1 MIHVCKRPA
10 TSGAIGISL
19 GFVFRLTW
27 GILMVAGLLS
37 FGFKWLS
44 QLKRAWQ
51 MHSARSPHTS
61 CSSVK
66 GAHQPRGSDFQT
78 RLDHER
84 VLPKLQGFPRPPLA
98 SVARHGEAPV
108 SRPAEADRLAS
119 ADGTG
124 TQSLHPSGGKC
135 LA

>member
-1 MIHVCKRPA
+1 
-10 TSGAIGISL
+10 
-19 GFVFRLTW
+19 
-27 GILMVAGLLS
+27 MVAGLLS
-37 FGFKWLS
+37 FGFKWF
-44 QLKRAWQ
+44 RAWQ

-66 GAHQPRGSDFQT
+66 GHQPRGSDFQT

-108 SRPAEADRLAS
+108 SRPAEADRLARAVQRAALGLS
-119 ADGTG
+119 
-124 TQSLHPSGGKC
+124 HFMPRGGKRR
-135 LA
+135 A

>member
-1 MIHVCKRPA
+1 
-10 TSGAIGISL
+10 
-19 GFVFRLTW
+19 
-27 GILMVAGLLS
+27 MVAGLLS

-44 QLKRAWQ
+44 QTEPRVADALRALAAHELQ
-51 MHSARSPHTS
+51 QRQ
-61 CSSVK
+61 
-66 GAHQPRGSDFQT
+66 GHQPRGSDFQT

-119 ADGTG
+119 AVQRAALGLSHCIPRGGT
-124 TQSLHPSGGKC
+124 C